1 MTAPPYAAQ
10 RSIDSRFHEFHAEN
24 PAVYTE
30 LVKMARDMR
39 GRGYRQ
45 IGIELL
51 WAAYRWN
58 RMLRTAPG
66 EEAFKLNDHF
76 TSRYAR
82 LIMTQ
87 EEDLNG
93 FFRTRTLRT
102 P

>member
-1 MTAPPYAAQ
+1 MTAPLVTQ
-10 RSIDSRFHEFHAEN
+10 RSIDQRFLEFHLNN
-24 PAVYTE
+24 PSVYTE
-30 LVKMARDMR
+30 LVRMARQMQA
-39 GRGYRQ
+39 RGYRK

-58 RMLRTAPG
+58 RMLATTPDDYNY
-66 EEAFKLNDHF
+66 KLNDHF

-82 LIMTQ
+82 LIMAQ
-87 EEDLNG
+87 EEDLRD